1 MSDDFGIDDFGT
13 RDPGRIWQ
21 LLIRLCHKPQGP
33 LSSRLLAPIVRKAIV
48 NRPSILPLDVCVG
61 DMKLRCRFV
70 DNYSEKKFVFTP
82 WRYDKRER
90 DLLALTLQ
98 KGGVFVDIGAN
109 VGLYTL
115 TAHKAMAGK
124 KGRILAFEPNPE
136 TFERLN
142 FNLGANNVDS
152 DSQPE
157 VIVLNIGVADRET
170 TFTLN
175 VDGSNL
181 GESSIVDKNRVKPK
195 KQKAKHTTV
204 EIQCRPLLDVLQEH
218 SIHVIDALKIDI
230 EGAEDIALAPFFDK
244 APDNLLPGTL
254 FIENSAHIWRRD
266 LFGLIEKRGYNHLF
280 QNRENTVFSL
290 R

>member
-1 MSDDFGIDDFGT
+1 MTYDFGTDDFGS

-21 LLIRLCHKPQGP
+21 LLIRLCHKPHGP

-48 NRPSILPLDVCVG
+48 NRPSILPVDVRVG

-98 KGGVFVDIGAN
+98 KGGTFVDIGAN

-115 TAHKAMAGK
+115 TAQKAMTGK

-136 TFERLN
+136 TFERLK
-142 FNLGANNVDS
+142 FNLGANIAGADG
-152 DSQPE
+152 QPE
-157 VIVLNIGVADRET
+157 IIVLNIGVADRET

-181 GESSIVDKNRVKPK
+181 GASSIVDKNRIKPK
-195 KQKAKHTTV
+195 KQNVKSKTV
-204 EIQCRPLLDVLQEH
+204 EIPCRPLLDVLQEY
-218 SIHVIDALKIDI
+218 SIHAIDALKIDI
-230 EGAEDIALAPFFDK
+230 EGAEDIALAPFFEK
-244 APDNLLPGTL
+244 APESMLPEVL
-254 FIENSAHIWRRD
+254 FVENSAHLWGRD
-266 LFGLIEKRGYNHLF
+266 LFGLIESRGYHRLF
-280 QNRENTVFSL
+280 ENRLNSVFSL